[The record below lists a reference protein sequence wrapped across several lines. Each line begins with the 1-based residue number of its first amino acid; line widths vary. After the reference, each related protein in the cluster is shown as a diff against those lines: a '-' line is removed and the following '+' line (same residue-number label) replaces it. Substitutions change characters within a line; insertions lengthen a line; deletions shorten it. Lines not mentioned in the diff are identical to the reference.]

1 MPNPFVGYDN
11 IVPLLAPVDIASN
24 VTISPW
30 MDLLGAQKAAFLVSF
45 GAVTSASAT
54 DEFVITVASA
64 TVETGTQTA
73 IDFRYR
79 ISAAVGTNTWGAVT
93 TVAAATGL
101 GIGSDDSDDMTVFIE
116 IDPDAL
122 GSTGRYVHVV
132 LTDNDDM
139 TACLVGIIGFCESR
153 YKQTT
158 MVSAS
163 AAASA

>member
-1 MPNPFVGYDN
+1 MPNPFIGYDN

-24 VTISPW
+24 ITISPW
-30 MDLLGAQKAAFLVSF
+30 MDLRHAQKAAFLISF
-45 GAVTSASAT
+45 GAVTSASAA
-54 DEFVITVASA
+54 DAYVITIASA

-79 ISAAVGTNTWGAVT
+79 ISAATGTNTWGAVT

-101 GIGSDDSDDMTVFIE
+101 PIVANGGDSMTVFIE

-122 GSTGRYVHVV
+122 GMTGRYVHVV
-132 LTDNDDM
+132 LTDVDDM
-139 TACLVGIIGFCESR
+139 SACLVSIIGFCEAR
-153 YKQTT
+153 YKQLTH
-158 MVSAS
+158 VSAS

>member
-1 MPNPFVGYDN
+1 MANPFVGYDN
-11 IVPLLAPVDIASN
+11 FFPLLAPVDIASTAT
-24 VTISPW
+24 VSPW
-30 MDLLGAQKAAFLVSF
+30 MDLLGAQKAAFLIQF

-54 DEFVITVASA
+54 DEFVITIASA

-101 GIGSDDSDDMTVFIE
+101 GIGADDSDNMTVFIE
-116 IDPDAL
+116 IDPDAI
-122 GSTGRYVHVV
+122 GMTGRYVHVV

-139 TACLVGIIGFCESR
+139 TACLVSIMGVCESR
-153 YKQTT
+153 YKQLTH
-158 MVSAS
+158 VSAS

>member
-1 MPNPFVGYDN
+1 MANPFVGYDN
-11 IVPLLAPVDIASN
+11 FFPLLAPVDIGST
-24 VTISPW
+24 VTVSPW
-30 MDLLGAQKAAFLVSF
+30 MDLLGAQKAGFLIQF

-54 DEFVITVASA
+54 DEFVITIASA
-64 TVETGTQTA
+64 TVETGAQTA

-79 ISAAVGTNTWGAVT
+79 ISAATGTNTWGDIT

-101 GIGSDDSDDMTVFIE
+101 GIGADDSDSMTVFIE
-116 IDPDAL
+116 VDPDAIA
-122 GSTGRYVHVV
+122 STGRYVHVV

-139 TACLVGIIGFCESR
+139 TACLVSIMGILESR